1 MGKSVKYIF
10 MVGGVMSGVG
20 KGITSSS
27 IGRLLKSRGFSVS
40 SIKIDPYVNVD
51 AGTMNPT
58 EHGEVFVLDDGT
70 ECDMD
75 MGNYE
80 RFLDRDFDG
89 GNYMTTGSVY
99 QSVIRKERNLE
110 YGGRCVHVV
119 PDIPLEVLD
128 KIKEA
133 GKKDKADFVMTEIG
147 GTLGEYQNMLFLEAI
162 RMLQLEKPGDVIIIL
177 VSFLPF
183 QGKGGNELKTK
194 PTQHA
199 VRDMNYV
206 GLQPDIVIAR
216 ARADIDDKRKE
227 KISFH
232 CSVRKKDVISA
243 PDVESIYDVPLNFE
257 KDGLTGIILEKFGLR
272 SKKVDLK
279 DWKDFVK
286 KSHKVKKEVKIGII
300 GKYFETGK
308 FVLSDS
314 YASVI
319 EAIKHASYKEGRK
332 PVIEW
337 INSEDFEGNIRAKEL
352 NKKLKVLSSYDGV
365 IIPGGFGSRGVEGKI
380 KAIEYVRKNKIPF
393 LGLCYGMQL
402 MLVEFARNICGLKGA
417 NTTEINPNTKYPVV
431 GLMPEQEKVM
441 SEGKYGATMRLGA
454 YPAILKPGTLAF
466 RSYKREG
473 WMINNKKKI
482 KEYGIKETEGLISE
496 RHRHR
501 YEVNPEYIDT
511 FKKHGLIF
519 SGVSPSRN
527 LMEVSELPRKEHPFF
542 VGVQFHPEFKSHP
555 LKPHPL
561 FVDFIKASVKKY

>member
-1 MGKSVKYIF
+1 MGKSTKYIF

-20 KGITSSS
+20 KGVTSSS

-80 RFLDRDFDG
+80 RFLDRSFDG

-99 QSVIRKERNLE
+99 QSVINKERNLK

-119 PDIPLEVLD
+119 PDIPLEVLS
-128 KIKEA
+128 KIKKA
-133 GKKDKADFVMTEIG
+133 GKKDKADFVLTEVG

-162 RMLQLEKPGDVIIIL
+162 RMLQLTDPGNVMVIL
-177 VSFLPF
+177 VSFLPI
-183 QGKGGNELKTK
+183 QGKGGSELKTK

-206 GLQPDIVIAR
+206 GLHPDIIIAR
-216 ARADIDDKRKE
+216 AKETVDGKRKE

-232 CSVRKKDVISA
+232 CSVDGKDVISA

-257 KDGLTGIILEKFGLR
+257 KDGLTDRILKKFGIKNR
-272 SKKVDLK
+272 KRDLK
-279 DWKDFVK
+279 DWKKFTD
-286 KSHKVKKEVKIGII
+286 KVRRADKEVKIGIV
-300 GKYFETGK
+300 GKYFETGN

-314 YASVI
+314 YVSVI
-319 EAIKHASYKEGRK
+319 EAVNHASFSKNRK
-332 PVIEW
+332 PAIEW
-337 INSEDFEGNIRAKEL
+337 VNSGDFEGKDKK
-352 NKKLKVLSSYDGV
+352 KKLKALDEYDG
-365 IIPGGFGSRGVEGKI
+365 IIVPGGFGSRGVEGKI
-380 KAIEYVRKNKIPF
+380 NAIRYARENNIPF

-402 MLVEFARNICGLKGA
+402 MLVEFARNVCGMKGA
-417 NTTEINPNTKYPVV
+417 NTIEIDPDTKWPVV
-431 GLMPEQEKVM
+431 DLMPEQEEVM
-441 SEGKYGATMRLGA
+441 SEGRYGATMRLGA
-454 YPAILKPGTLAF
+454 YPAILKDGTAAY
-466 RSYKREG
+466 RAYDKRGWLLSEG
-473 WMINNKKKI
+473 RRKHKLR
-482 KEYGIKETEGLISE
+482 KEEGLISE

-501 YEVNPEYIDT
+501 YEVNPKYISK
-511 FKKHGLIF
+511 FEKKGLVF
-519 SGVSPSRN
+519 SGVSPSGK
-527 LMEVSELPRKEHPFF
+527 LMEISELPREAHPFF

-555 LKPHPL
+555 LNPHPL
-561 FVDFIKASVKKY
+561 FEEFIRAADKRKKEREDN